1 MKRLAWT
8 EEDIIFLKNNY
19 SEKGVTYCI
28 EQLNRSENSI
38 LKKASQLKIKVKIRT
53 KRIKI
58 EKNKILIECKVCNN
72 KIETIGEQSFL
83 RLHISKFH
91 NITTKEYYDL
101 YFKKENEGICSNC
114 GKPTRFIAFSQ
125 GYSTNCGYICGS
137 NNIKTKNKTK
147 ETIINKYGVDSIFKS
162 EEFKINSKKTIMC
175 NYGVENVSQNNEIKK
190 KKVKTNLQNCG
201 AENYTTTDEFKERV
215 KKTCLEK
222 YNVDN
227 PSKCEKFK
235 EKRSQTIFNRY
246 GVYHYSTSR
255 EYRLLKEKLNEW
267 IPSDQKTEFEL
278 YSREVWNETKK
289 HKKKLFSTWNG
300 KCYYTEIELDK
311 NQNYNNET
319 YPTIDHKICV
329 FYGFNNNINP
339 KEIGNISNLSV
350 CSRWA
355 NRAKQIMNEEK
366 FVEYLKENNFFNK
379 K

>member
-1 MKRLAWT
+1 M
-8 EEDIIFLKNNY
+8 N
-19 SEKGVTYCI
+19 
-28 EQLNRSENSI
+28 
-38 LKKASQLKIKVKIRT
+38 
-53 KRIKI
+53 
-58 EKNKILIECKVCNN
+58 IECKICND
-72 KIETIGEQSFL
+72 KIEVIGEQSFF
-83 RLHISKFH
+83 RLHLKKIH
-91 NITTKEYYDL
+91 NLNAKEYYDL
-101 YFKKENEGICSNC
+101 HFKKENEGICSNC
-114 GKPTRFIAFSQ
+114 GEPTRYLSFRI
-125 GYSTNCGYICGS
+125 GYTKYCNQSCAGLDE
-137 NNIKTKNKTK
+137 KTINKVK
-147 ETIINKYGVDSIFKS
+147 ETKKLKYNNENYNNRQKASQTCL
-162 EEFKINSKKTIMC
+162 KI
-175 NYGVENVSQNNEIKK
+175 YGVENVSQNNEIKK
-190 KKVKTNLQNCG
+190 KKIKTNLQNCG
-201 AENYTTTDEFKERV
+201 AENYTTTKEFKERV

-300 KCYYTEIELDK
+300 KCYYTGVELDK

-319 YPTIDHKICV
+319 YPTIDHRICV
-329 FYGFNNNINP
+329 FYGFNNNISP

-350 CSRWA
+350 CSRWS

-366 FVEYLKENNFFNK
+366 FIDYLKENNFFNK